1 MTKKEHR
8 RRYRLHSKIRLI
20 VNLIPRQRTI
30 SVPYGYETQ
39 NKYILELINRFHYNF
54 QFHIPIPNV
63 NEIEV
68 NEPEI
73 VTNKN

>member
-8 RRYRLHSKIRLI
+8 RRYRLRKKVRDY
-20 VNLIPRQRTI
+20 VNLLPRQRTI
-30 SVPYGYETQ
+30 SVPYGFETK
-39 NKYILELINRFHYNF
+39 NKYILELIDRFHYNF

-73 VTNKN
+73 ITN

>member
-20 VNLIPRQRTI
+20 VNLMPRQRTI

-39 NKYILELINRFHYNF
+39 NKYILELINRFHYNL
-54 QFHIPIPNV
+54 QFHIPIPDTNS
-63 NEIEV
+63 IKV
-68 NEPEI
+68 NEPKL
-73 VTNKN
+73 VTNIN